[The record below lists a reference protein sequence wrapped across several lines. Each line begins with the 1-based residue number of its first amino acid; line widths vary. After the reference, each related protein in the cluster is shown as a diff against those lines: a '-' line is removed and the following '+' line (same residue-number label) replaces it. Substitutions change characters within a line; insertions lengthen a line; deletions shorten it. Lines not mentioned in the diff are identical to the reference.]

1 MLTLA
6 IKEKNSHFVHGLK
19 IIIEQLCRHRREAF
33 HILPAEHHD
42 LADIVIVS
50 LEDDWISADCYKI
63 PQTTKAQRIILICR
77 KAEHEK
83 LMFRPCLYM
92 LPVIF
97 REDEPDEIA
106 QKIAH
111 WMDPNRRGKNTRPV
125 PTSICKYC
133 TTRQF
138 TVPERELLKH
148 IACGYSL
155 SDAAHLMNI
164 EEPIARLHRQ
174 AIMKKLRISN
184 QHSLIKFIK
193 MNLVFLLT

>member
-19 IIIEQLCRHRREAF
+19 IIIAQICDRRHEAF

-42 LADIVIVS
+42 VADIVFVS
-50 LEDDWISADCYKI
+50 LEDDWVSAGCYKI
-63 PQTTKAQRIILICR
+63 PHATKTQRIILICR
-77 KAEHEK
+77 RAEHEK

-97 REDEPDEIA
+97 REDEIDEIA
-106 QKIAH
+106 RKITR
-111 WMDPNRRGKNTRPV
+111 WMDPNRRGKNTRAV
-125 PTSICKYC
+125 PLSICKYC
-133 TTRQF
+133 TTRHF
-138 TVPERELLKH
+138 TVPERALLKH

-155 SDAAHLMNI
+155 EEAAHLMNI
-164 EEPIARLHRQ
+164 DEPLARQHRQ

-184 QHSLIKFIK
+184 QHGLITFIK
-193 MNLVFLLT
+193 MNLAFLLD